1 MAVKKRSTSSPRK
14 SSAAPS
20 RAGSGA
26 PRAPRA
32 RAIPATHD
40 GLKILEAADRGVFP
54 ATLYVEGPSEPLKAA
69 FLAGLRHAWA
79 TAVPEAA
86 RARVFSAGEAGIDE
100 ILAAFQN
107 TSLFTPRELV
117 LVLDVEDF
125 GRSEKRV
132 AALAAGLAHPG
143 AGSTLVL
150 VESASD
156 AARKTLE
163 PLRAVC
169 ATRWTAFPLERRD
182 LLRWGE
188 RRLRHEGL
196 DAEAGVLEG
205 LADACEG
212 DPLAFFN
219 ELDKMCTIV
228 AGPGGS
234 KRITRED
241 LSRILKPVVGADLP
255 DYLAAVALGDP
266 GVAAQR
272 LGRLLAAGVGE
283 GLILWSLSNLVGGAL
298 GGWSRHR
305 DLSMALARRMPPRAL
320 AEAMD
325 ALYRAEAAWKGGRAD
340 PVAVLEQG
348 TRALCAAR

>member
-1 MAVKKRSTSSPRK
+1 M
-14 SSAAPS
+14 
-20 RAGSGA
+20 
-26 PRAPRA
+26 
-32 RAIPATHD
+32 PATHD
-40 GLKILEAADRGVFP
+40 GLRLLEAADRGAFP
-54 ATLYVEGPSEPLKAA
+54 GTLYIEGPNEPLKAT
-69 FLAGLRHAWA
+69 FLAGLRRAWA
-79 TAVPEAA
+79 ASVPEAA
-86 RARVFSAGEAGIDE
+86 SARVFSGGEAGVEE

-117 LVLDVEDF
+117 LVLDVQDL

-150 VESASD
+150 VEAASD
-156 AARKTLE
+156 SPRKTLE

-169 ATRWTAFPLERRD
+169 ETRWNAFPLERRD
-182 LLRWGE
+182 LLRWGT
-188 RRLRHEGL
+188 RRLAREAL
-196 DAEAGVLEG
+196 NAEEGVLEG

-219 ELDKMCTIV
+219 ELDKLCTIV

-234 KRITRED
+234 GRVTRDD
-241 LSRILKPVVGADLP
+241 LSRILKPIVGADLP
-255 DYLAAVALGDP
+255 DYLAAVALGNP
-266 GVAAQR
+266 RIAAQR
-272 LGRLLAAGVGE
+272 LGRLLASGVGE
-283 GLILWSLSNLVGGAL
+283 GLILWSLSNMVGGAL

-305 DLSMALARRMPPRAL
+305 DLSLALARRLPPREL
-320 AEAMD
+320 AAAMD

-348 TRALCAAR
+348 TRVLCGAA